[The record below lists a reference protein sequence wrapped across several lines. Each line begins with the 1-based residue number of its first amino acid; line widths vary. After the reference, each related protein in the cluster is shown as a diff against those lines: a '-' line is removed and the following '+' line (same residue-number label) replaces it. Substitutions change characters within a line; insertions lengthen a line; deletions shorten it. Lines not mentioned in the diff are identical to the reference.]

1 MIQQQKALG
10 ALQAWLE
17 DNIEMQSRICFDSN
31 EEINSEVVHQAL
43 MSILNDRPHDEIV
56 KQHLVQSQFLHAQ
69 VLGLRRV
76 HDVHSLKTEQ
86 LMAAIEL
93 HASSV
98 FVPPCTHK
106 EPYREFHYHMDNE
119 NTLWALLVVDE
130 SDHINDVYLHQNL
143 LNSAFWSKPL

>member
-1 MIQQQKALG
+1 MTQQQKALG

-17 DNIEMQSRICFDSN
+17 DNIEMQSSVCFDN
-31 EEINSEVVHQAL
+31 NGEINSEVVHQAL
-43 MSILNDRPHDEIV
+43 MSVLNDRPHDEIV

-106 EPYREFHYHMDNE
+106 EPYCEFHYHMDNK

-130 SDHINDVYLHQNL
+130 SDHIHDVYLHQNL
-143 LNSAFWSKPL
+143 LNSEFWSKPL